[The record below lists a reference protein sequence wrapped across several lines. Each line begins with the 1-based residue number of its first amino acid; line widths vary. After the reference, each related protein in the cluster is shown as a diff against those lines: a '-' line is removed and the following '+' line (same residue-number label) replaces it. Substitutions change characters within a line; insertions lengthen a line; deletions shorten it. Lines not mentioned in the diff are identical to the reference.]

1 MSTWKKTNSGGYS
14 HSSGHE
20 LVNIRGVWMLS
31 SKDGMKLERVSPAT
45 FAQADRMIAKEDA

>member
-1 MSTWKKTNSGGYS
+1 MSTWTKTESGDYV
-14 HSSGHE
+14 HSSGRE
-20 LVNIRGVWMLS
+20 LMNIRGVWMLS